1 MCQKK
6 NQPVNKLKI
15 SDHEE
20 PPSLMNK
27 NQMRGTYLLTYSL
40 LEKKLLKLL
49 IWIPPKPKQITG
61 YVHWSQIKKDVNIIT
76 SQSNWV
82 VQKRWLGVKNH
93 LLFILSIK
101 YANFS
106 DDKHNNY
113 YTAFNCISKS
123 NKNVYTFKK
132 LYGPFSRMG
141 FNCFKAK
148 EPLRGSSLLFATKF
162 PEIPG
167 THLIDLEWMKGWV
180 DLGAT
185 QWFWIR
191 DSWIGNPAP

>member
-1 MCQKK
+1 MVNFCYVTLKLIKLGAKKHLKQKRMCQKK

-76 SQSNWV
+76 SQSN
-82 VQKRWLGVKNH
+82 
-93 LLFILSIK
+93 
-101 YANFS
+101 
-106 DDKHNNY
+106 
-113 YTAFNCISKS
+113 
-123 NKNVYTFKK
+123 
-132 LYGPFSRMG
+132 
-141 FNCFKAK
+141 
-148 EPLRGSSLLFATKF
+148 
-162 PEIPG
+162 
-167 THLIDLEWMKGWV
+167 
-180 DLGAT
+180 
-185 QWFWIR
+185 
-191 DSWIGNPAP
+191 